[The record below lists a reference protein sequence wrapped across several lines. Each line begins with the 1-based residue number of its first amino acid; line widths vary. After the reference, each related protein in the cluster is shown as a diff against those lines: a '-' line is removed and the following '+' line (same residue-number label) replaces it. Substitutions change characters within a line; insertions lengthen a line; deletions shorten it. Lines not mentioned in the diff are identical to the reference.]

1 MYLLARNSMITVIA
15 KDYIRTATAKG
26 LNQYRILFRHIIKN
40 AMLPIVTRI
49 FLTLGSLVGGAIL
62 VENVFSYPGLGLL
75 MREAVLMHDYP
86 LIQGIFILVTV
97 CVLTANYLADWV
109 YGWLDPRVCI

>member
-1 MYLLARNSMITVIA
+1 MSKIIE
-15 KDYIRTATAKG
+15 YI
-26 LNQYRILFRHIIKN
+26 
-40 AMLPIVTRI
+40 
-49 FLTLGSLVGGAIL
+49 LTLWIIL
-62 VENVFSYPGLGLL
+62 TLNFFLPGLL